1 MPAIITDQF
10 RILNA
15 ETFINSFV
23 GVGTTANYYYSF
35 IGHPSPQV
43 LYNQV
48 ADYGTSDWNT
58 RIPEPKDSFKEEN
71 LYHDSMLFLKKITS
85 DDVRR
90 VIPRYNWQSGSTY
103 EMYKNNYDIYN
114 ATSQL
119 NAKTLYEGKYIV
131 VNSEYKVY
139 LCISNGTDP
148 ENINGKKSLAEP
160 NFDGIYPATAT
171 VNAQDGYL
179 WKYLFTISPADVVKF
194 VTDEYIPLP
203 KEWGDSNTSTVRD
216 AAVSGRLETIVITNR
231 GTSYEITGGNDT
243 PVANETIVL
252 PVYGDGTGGQVEL
265 TVANGE
271 VKDAEITASGKDY
284 TKAYV
289 QIENLT
295 QGLNQWN
302 GVRVDCTA
310 SGTPATFDI
319 PIPPK
324 GGHGA
329 DIYREC
335 GGHRVMVYSKY
346 DTDPDYVTGNNFT
359 RIGIVKNPTVYNN
372 KVERFTQSTGTA
384 LGALKISDASGT
396 ANYPSNKLI
405 KQTVGVGSTAVGYVA
420 SYSSIT
426 KVLRYYQPV
435 GLTTNPYADNKL
447 LDFTSTTGEVT
458 VTDGTSK
465 DLDTT
470 FGTASI
476 PKGSEEIG
484 GKLYQYGQQFV
495 GGIAPPDVEKYS
507 GEIIYIDNRAPI
519 TRSDSQKEELKI
531 VVEF

>member
-194 VTDEYIPLP
+194 VTDDYIPLP

-243 PVANETIVL
+243 PVANETIVR
-252 PVYGDGTGGQVEL
+252 PVYADGTGGQVEL

-271 VKDAEITASGKDY
+271 V
-284 TKAYV
+284 
-289 QIENLT
+289 
-295 QGLNQWN
+295 
-302 GVRVDCTA
+302 
-310 SGTPATFDI
+310 
-319 PIPPK
+319 
-324 GGHGA
+324 
-329 DIYREC
+329 
-335 GGHRVMVYSKY
+335 
-346 DTDPDYVTGNNFT
+346 
-359 RIGIVKNPTVYNN
+359 
-372 KVERFTQSTGTA
+372 
-384 LGALKISDASGT
+384 
-396 ANYPSNKLI
+396 
-405 KQTVGVGSTAVGYVA
+405 
-420 SYSSIT
+420 
-426 KVLRYYQPV
+426 
-435 GLTTNPYADNKL
+435 
-447 LDFTSTTGEVT
+447 
-458 VTDGTSK
+458 
-465 DLDTT
+465 
-470 FGTASI
+470 
-476 PKGSEEIG
+476 
-484 GKLYQYGQQFV
+484 
-495 GGIAPPDVEKYS
+495 
-507 GEIIYIDNRAPI
+507 
-519 TRSDSQKEELKI
+519 
-531 VVEF
+531 